1 MTKKALIAVIA
12 LVFVL
17 LMIGILA
24 AAVRKNGNTAEETA
38 SSEEELAKMVIVPSE
53 MPVNI
58 SLPIPGGFS
67 ETSSPYYDKYY
78 VMNDASIIVTGE
90 KLAIPGQS
98 LDDYALSMQRQYEKT
113 ADDYTLLSL
122 GDVKSGAPCKLLE
135 FTYALIGED
144 VRQDFQCITAVLMK
158 DDYVYIVTCK
168 SKKENFASYRGAF
181 LSMIGKI
188 TISDAE
194 APAQNGADGFTTSP
208 ADIPVPSEI
217 GADSSEI
224 AP

>member
-1 MTKKALIAVIA
+1 MSKKTLIAAISA
-12 LVFVL
+12 VFIL

-24 AAVRKNGNTAEETA
+24 AAVRKSSKTAEESA
-38 SSEEELAKMVIVPSE
+38 SSEEELEQIVIIPSE

-58 SLPIPGGFS
+58 SLPIPGGFT

-78 VMNDASIIVTGE
+78 LMNDASIIVTGE
-90 KLAIPGQS
+90 DLVIPGQS
-98 LDDYALSMQRQYEKT
+98 IDDYASSMLRQYEKT
-113 ADDYTLLSL
+113 ADEFTLLSM
-122 GDVKSGAPCKLLE
+122 GETPSGAPCRLIE
-135 FTYALIGED
+135 FTYALVGED
-144 VRQDFQCITAVLMK
+144 VRQDFQCLTAVLMK

-168 SKKENFASYRGAF
+168 SKRETFANYRGAF

-188 TISDAE
+188 TISDSEKPSQEGGIGISA
-194 APAQNGADGFTTSP
+194 APDESVQ
-208 ADIPVPSEI
+208 PVEF